1 MSVGGV
7 ETSAVYLSPQAISP
21 LSASKEPIALALA
34 ARPDLTEP
42 AAANA
47 SKEADKAVKAVGA
60 ADKAGLNNTQEKQQR
75 TSILSTQSTAGV
87 AFAGR
92 VDVYA

>member
-7 ETSAVYLSPQAISP
+7 ETAAVYLSPQAISP

-34 ARPDLTEP
+34 VKPDLNEP
-42 AAANA
+42 AASTA
-47 SKEADKAVKAVGA
+47 SKAAEKAVKAVGA
-60 ADKAGLNNTQEKQQR
+60 ADKAGLNSTQDRQQR
-75 TSILSTQSTAGV
+75 TPALSDPSTVGV
-87 AFAGR
+87 SFVGK